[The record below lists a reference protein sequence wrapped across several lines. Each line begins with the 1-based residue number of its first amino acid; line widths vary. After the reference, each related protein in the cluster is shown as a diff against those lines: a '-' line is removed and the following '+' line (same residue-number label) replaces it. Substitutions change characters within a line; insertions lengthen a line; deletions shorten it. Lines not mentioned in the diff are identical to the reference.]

1 MAKQGWVYVLGVVDC
16 HWAVFVEV
24 MKIKVLQNE
33 LFDLQ
38 DFKYKEFHQKLI
50 PTVDKDKVI
59 GIRTPV
65 LRKFAKEFGKREE
78 AEGFLKNL
86 PHKYY
91 EEDNLHA
98 FLLEEIKEYDVLI
111 KELNK
116 FLPFVDNW
124 ATCDMMRP
132 KILKNHKTEL
142 IKDIDRWLN
151 SKDTY
156 TIRFVVNCLML
167 YYLDEDFKPE
177 YLEKVTKIK
186 SNEYYINMV
195 RAWYFAT
202 ALAKQ
207 YDKTVKILENNTL
220 DKWTHNKTIQ
230 KAVESYRITNEKKEY
245 LRKLKR

>member
-1 MAKQGWVYVLGVVDC
+1 
-16 HWAVFVEV
+16 
-24 MKIKVLQNE
+24 MKTSLQIE
-33 LFDLQ
+33 LFSLQ
-38 DFKYKEFHQKLI
+38 DLKYKEFHQKLM
-50 PTVDKDKVI
+50 PTVNPDKVI

-65 LRKFAKEFGKREE
+65 LRKFAKEFSKREE

-98 FLLEEIKEYDVLI
+98 FLLEEIKDYEKLI
-111 KELNK
+111 EELNK

-142 IKDIDRWLN
+142 LEDIKRWLN

-156 TIRFVVNCLML
+156 TIRFAVNCLMN
-167 YYLDEDFKPE
+167 YYLEEDFKSE
-177 YLEKVTKIK
+177 YLQWVKNIE
-186 SNEYYINMV
+186 SDEYYINMV

-207 YDKTVKILENNTL
+207 YDETVKILENNVL

-230 KAVESYRITNEKKEY
+230 KAIESYRITSEQKEY
-245 LRKLKR
+245 LRTLKR

>member
-1 MAKQGWVYVLGVVDC
+1 MQTN
-16 HWAVFVEV
+16 
-24 MKIKVLQNE
+24 LQIE
-33 LFDLQ
+33 LFKLQ
-38 DFKYKEFHQKLI
+38 DLKYKEFHQKLM
-50 PTVDKDKVI
+50 PTVNPDKVI

-65 LRKFAKEFGKREE
+65 LRKFAKVFGKKEE
-78 AEGFLKNL
+78 AESFLKKL

-98 FLLEEIKEYDVLI
+98 FLLEEIKDYEKLI
-111 KELNK
+111 EELNI

-132 KILKNHKTEL
+132 KIFKKHKDEL
-142 IKDIDRWLN
+142 LKDIYRWLD

-156 TIRFVVNCLML
+156 TIRFAVNCLMNN
-167 YYLDEDFKPE
+167 YLEEDFKPE
-177 YLEKVTKIK
+177 YLWWVKNIE
-186 SNEYYINMV
+186 SEEYYINMV

-207 YDKTVKILENNTL
+207 YDETVKILENNTL

-230 KAVESYRITNEKKEY
+230 KAIESYRITNEQKAY
-245 LRKLKR
+245 LKTLKQ

>member
-1 MAKQGWVYVLGVVDC
+1 
-16 HWAVFVEV
+16 
-24 MKIKVLQNE
+24 MKTILQIE
-33 LFDLQ
+33 LFSLQ
-38 DFKYKEFHQKLI
+38 DLKYKEFHQKLM
-50 PTVDKDKVI
+50 PTVNPDKVI

-65 LRKFAKEFGKREE
+65 LRKFAKDFSKREE
-78 AEGFLKNL
+78 AESFIKNL

-98 FLLEEIKEYDVLI
+98 FLLEEIKDYETLTQ
-111 KELNK
+111 ELNN

-142 IKDIDRWLN
+142 LEDIKRWLN

-156 TIRFVVNCLML
+156 TIRFAVNCLMN
-167 YYLDEDFKPE
+167 YYLEEDFKPE
-177 YLEKVTKIK
+177 YLLWVKNIE
-186 SNEYYINMV
+186 SEEYYINMV

-207 YDKTVKILENNTL
+207 YDETVKLLENNIL

-230 KAVESYRITNEKKEY
+230 KAIESYRITKEQKTY
-245 LRKLKR
+245 LKTLKR

>member
-1 MAKQGWVYVLGVVDC
+1 
-16 HWAVFVEV
+16 
-24 MKIKVLQNE
+24 MKTSLQIE
-33 LFDLQ
+33 LFSLRDL
-38 DFKYKEFHQKLI
+38 KYKEFHQKLM
-50 PTVDKDKVI
+50 PTVSPDKVI

-65 LRKFAKEFGKREE
+65 LRKFAKDFSKREE
-78 AEGFLKNL
+78 AESFIKNL

-98 FLLEEIKEYDVLI
+98 FLLEEIWDYETLI
-111 KELNK
+111 EELNK

-132 KILKNHKTEL
+132 KILKNHKIEL
-142 IKDIDRWLN
+142 LEDIKRWLN

-156 TIRFVVNCLML
+156 TIRFAVNCLML
-167 YYLDEDFKPE
+167 YYLEEDFKPE
-177 YLEKVTKIK
+177 YLQWVKNIE
-186 SNEYYINMV
+186 SQEYYINMV

-207 YDKTVKILENNTL
+207 YDETVKILENNAL

-230 KAVESYRITNEKKEY
+230 KANESYRITKEQKEY
-245 LRKLKR
+245 LRTLKR

>member
-1 MAKQGWVYVLGVVDC
+1 MLQKQL
-16 HWAVFVEV
+16 FE
-24 MKIKVLQNE
+24 LQ
-33 LFDLQ
+33 DLQ
-38 DFKYKEFHQKLI
+38 YKEFHQKLM
-50 PTVDKDKVI
+50 PTVNPDKVI

-65 LRKFAKEFGKREE
+65 LRQFAKAFLKREE
-78 AEGFLKNL
+78 AESFLKKL

-98 FLLEEIKEYDVLI
+98 FLLEEIKDYEKLI
-111 KELNK
+111 EELNK

-142 IKDIDRWLN
+142 LEDIKRWLN

-156 TIRFVVNCLML
+156 TIRFAVNCLMNYFL
-167 YYLDEDFKPE
+167 EEDFKSE
-177 YLEKVTKIK
+177 YLQWVKNIE
-186 SNEYYINMV
+186 SDEYYINMV

-207 YDKTVKILENNTL
+207 YEATVKILENNAL

-230 KAVESYRITNEKKEY
+230 KAIESYRITSEQKEY
-245 LRKLKR
+245 LRTLKR

>member
-1 MAKQGWVYVLGVVDC
+1 MQTS
-16 HWAVFVEV
+16 
-24 MKIKVLQNE
+24 LQIE
-33 LFDLQ
+33 LFSLQ
-38 DFKYKEFHQKLI
+38 DLKYKEFHQKLM
-50 PTVDKDKVI
+50 PTVNPDKVI

-65 LRKFAKEFGKREE
+65 LRQFAKAFLKREE
-78 AEGFLKNL
+78 AESFLKNL

-98 FLLEEIKEYDVLI
+98 FLLEEIKDYETLI
-111 KELNK
+111 QELNI
-116 FLPFVDNW
+116 FLPFIDNW

-142 IKDIDRWLN
+142 LEDIKRWLN

-156 TIRFVVNCLML
+156 TIRFAVNCLMN
-167 YYLDEDFKPE
+167 YYLEEDFKSE
-177 YLEKVTKIK
+177 YLQWVKNIE
-186 SNEYYINMV
+186 SDEYYINMV

-207 YDKTVKILENNTL
+207 YDETVKILENNAL

-230 KAVESYRITNEKKEY
+230 KAIESHRITKEQKVY

>member
-1 MAKQGWVYVLGVVDC
+1 
-16 HWAVFVEV
+16 
-24 MKIKVLQNE
+24 MKTSLQIE
-33 LFDLQ
+33 LFSLQ
-38 DFKYKEFHQKLI
+38 DLKYKEFHQKLM
-50 PTVDKDKVI
+50 PTVNPDKVI

-65 LRKFAKEFGKREE
+65 LRKFAKEFSKREE

-98 FLLEEIKEYDVLI
+98 FLLEEIRDYETLI
-111 KELNK
+111 EELNI

-142 IKDIDRWLN
+142 LEDIKRWLN
-151 SKDTY
+151 SKDIY
-156 TIRFVVNCLML
+156 TIRFAVNCLML
-167 YYLDEDFKPE
+167 YYLEEDFKPE
-177 YLEKVTKIK
+177 YLQWVKNIE
-186 SNEYYINMV
+186 SQEYYINMV

-207 YDKTVKILENNTL
+207 YDETVKILENNAL

-230 KAVESYRITNEKKEY
+230 KANESYRITSEQKEY
-245 LRKLKR
+245 LRTLKR

>member
-1 MAKQGWVYVLGVVDC
+1 
-16 HWAVFVEV
+16 
-24 MKIKVLQNE
+24 MKTSLQIE
-33 LFDLQ
+33 LFSLRDL
-38 DFKYKEFHQKLI
+38 KYKEFHQKLM
-50 PTVDKDKVI
+50 PTVNPDKVI

-65 LRKFAKEFGKREE
+65 LRKFAKDFSKREE
-78 AEGFLKNL
+78 AESFIKNL

-98 FLLEEIKEYDVLI
+98 FLLEEIRDYETLI
-111 KELNK
+111 EELNK

-132 KILKNHKTEL
+132 KILKNHKIEL
-142 IKDIDRWLN
+142 LEDIKRWLN

-156 TIRFVVNCLML
+156 TIRFAVNCLML
-167 YYLDEDFKPE
+167 YYLEEDFKPE
-177 YLEKVTKIK
+177 YLQWVKNIE
-186 SNEYYINMV
+186 SQEYYINMV

-207 YDKTVKILENNTL
+207 YDETVKFLENNAL

-230 KAVESYRITNEKKEY
+230 KAIESYRITSEQKEY
-245 LRKLKR
+245 LRTLKR

>member
-1 MAKQGWVYVLGVVDC
+1 
-16 HWAVFVEV
+16 
-24 MKIKVLQNE
+24 MKTSLQIE
-33 LFDLQ
+33 LFSLQ
-38 DFKYKEFHQKLI
+38 DLKYKEFHQKLM
-50 PTVDKDKVI
+50 PTVNPDKVI

-65 LRKFAKEFGKREE
+65 LRKFAKIFGKRAE
-78 AEGFLKNL
+78 AESFLKNL

-98 FLLEEIKEYDVLI
+98 FLLEEIRDYETLI
-111 KELNK
+111 EELNK

-132 KILKNHKTEL
+132 KILKNHKIEL
-142 IKDIDRWLN
+142 LEDIKRWLN

-156 TIRFVVNCLML
+156 TIRFAVNCLMN
-167 YYLDEDFKPE
+167 YYLEEDFKSE
-177 YLEKVTKIK
+177 YLQWVKNIE
-186 SNEYYINMV
+186 SDEYYINMV

-207 YDKTVKILENNTL
+207 YDETVKILENNAL

-230 KAVESYRITNEKKEY
+230 KANESYRITKEQKEY
-245 LRKLKR
+245 LRTLKR

>member
-1 MAKQGWVYVLGVVDC
+1 
-16 HWAVFVEV
+16 
-24 MKIKVLQNE
+24 MKTDLQKE
-33 LFDLQ
+33 LFALQ
-38 DFKYKEFHQKLI
+38 DLKYKEFHQKLM
-50 PTVDKDKVI
+50 PTVNPDKVI

-65 LRKFAKEFGKREE
+65 LRNFAKGFGKRAE
-78 AEGFLKNL
+78 AEEFMKNL

-132 KILKNHKTEL
+132 KILKKHKPEL
-142 IKDIDRWLN
+142 LEDIKKWLS

-156 TIRFVVNCLML
+156 TIRFAVNCLMN
-167 YYLDEDFKPE
+167 YYLEEDFKPE
-177 YLEKVTKIK
+177 YLHLVKNIE
-186 SNEYYINMV
+186 SEEYYINMV

-230 KAVESYRITNEKKEY
+230 KAIESYRITSAQKEY
-245 LRKLKR
+245 LKTLKCLEAKLPR

>member
-1 MAKQGWVYVLGVVDC
+1 
-16 HWAVFVEV
+16 
-24 MKIKVLQNE
+24 MKTILQNQ
-33 LFDLQ
+33 LFELQ
-38 DFKYKEFHQKLI
+38 DLKYKEFHQKLM
-50 PTVDKDKVI
+50 PTVNSDKVI

-65 LRKFAKEFGKREE
+65 LRKFAKEFNKREE
-78 AEGFLKNL
+78 AKSFLKNL

-98 FLLEEIKEYDVLI
+98 FLLEQIKDYNVLI
-111 KELNK
+111 EELNK

-132 KILKNHKTEL
+132 KILKKHKPEL
-142 IKDIDRWLN
+142 LEDIKRWLN

-156 TIRFVVNCLML
+156 AIRFAVNCLMN
-167 YYLDEDFKPE
+167 YYLEEDFKPE
-177 YLEKVTKIK
+177 YLHLVKNIE
-186 SNEYYINMV
+186 SEEYYINMV

-207 YDKTVKILENNTL
+207 YDETIKVLENNEL

-230 KAVESYRITNEKKEY
+230 KAVESYRITKEQKEY
-245 LRKLKR
+245 LKTLKCLEAQLPR

>member
-1 MAKQGWVYVLGVVDC
+1 M
-16 HWAVFVEV
+16 ET
-24 MKIKVLQNE
+24 VLQKE
-33 LFDLQ
+33 LFELQ
-38 DFKYKEFHQKLI
+38 DLNYKEFHQRLM
-50 PTVDKDKVI
+50 PTVNPDKVI

-65 LRKFAKEFGKREE
+65 LRKFAKAFVKRAE
-78 AEGFLKNL
+78 AEEFIKNL

-98 FLLEEIKEYDVLI
+98 FLLEEIKDYEELI
-111 KELNK
+111 RELNK

-132 KILKNHKTEL
+132 KTLINHKTEL
-142 IKDIDRWLN
+142 LNEIKKWLASGN
-151 SKDTY
+151 TY
-156 TIRFVVNCLML
+156 TIRFGVNCLML

-177 YLEKVTKIK
+177 YLEWVKRIK
-186 SNEYYINMV
+186 SDEYYINMA

-207 YDKTVKILENNTL
+207 YDATLKILEENTL

-230 KAVESYRITNEKKEY
+230 KAVESYRITKEQKAY
-245 LRKLKR
+245 LKTLKR